1 MTRTAGVED
10 LRGKVRLAAVIMLF
24 LGILLFLNYGV
35 ERLA

>member
-1 MTRTAGVED
+1 MTRTAGVEG
-10 LRGKVRLAAVIMLF
+10 LRGKVRLAAGIMLF